1 MDPFTADQYSYHLS
15 NDKIYYQTKSR
26 KDVIVSLGYLSMQI
40 SYHLIKSVIHALAPV
55 SRLVM
60 HSSSPHTHAFVL
72 RPYLAR
78 AAACDASKSL
88 PDRTLGCI
96 FRKSVLETC
105 VLDLVQQECFWTK
118 RSVCLLLRCLLMF
131 DASPVR

>member
-1 MDPFTADQYSYHLS
+1 MYVFVANLFSYHLS
-15 NDKIYYQTKSR
+15 EMIKFTINRVKKGCQS
-26 KDVIVSLGYLSMQI
+26 IVGYLSMQI

-60 HSSSPHTHAFVL
+60 HLSSPRTHAFVL

-78 AAACDASKSL
+78 AAACDALKSL

-105 VLDLVQQECFWTK
+105 VLDLIQQECFCMK
-118 RSVCLLLRCLLMF
+118 RS
-131 DASPVR
+131 AY